1 MVKYFRT
8 DDQVLYNEEKLCDG
22 CWTQMI
28 APTQEECEYIAEKLM
43 VDIEDVQAAL
53 DPEESSRIEL
63 QDGYTLILV
72 DVPALEVRHEKQ
84 VYTTIPLGIIL
95 TQDVIVTICTEDTPV
110 LQSFINK
117 RVKEFSTKKRL
128 RFVYQILYNAAAN
141 YQSNLRTIDK
151 KRTEIE
157 ERVGKDILYTK
168 YIILLCITFA
178 VVTISHMLDE
188 TKRLEQETK
197 VQSMMQELKYLR
209 AQINPHFLFNALN
222 CIYSL
227 TLTKDE
233 KAPDSVMKLS
243 EMLRFVI
250 DDCRADRVPI
260 AREVAYIR
268 NYIDFQKIRMEN
280 VPNLTFDCKIQNN
293 SMEIPPMVFQPMVE
307 NCFKHS
313 RIIDDHNA
321 FIRISLLQE
330 DKRVVF
336 ETENSKHL
344 NQYQQEDDERTGIGI
359 NNVRQRLNL
368 IFGDDYSFE
377 ISETECVY
385 KTKLIINV

>member
-1 MVKYFRT
+1 
-8 DDQVLYNEEKLCDG
+8 
-22 CWTQMI
+22 
-28 APTQEECEYIAEKLM
+28 
-43 VDIEDVQAAL
+43 
-53 DPEESSRIEL
+53 
-63 QDGYTLILV
+63 
-72 DVPALEVRHEKQ
+72 
-84 VYTTIPLGIIL
+84 
-95 TQDVIVTICTEDTPV
+95 
-110 LQSFINK
+110 
-117 RVKEFSTKKRL
+117 
-128 RFVYQILYNAAAN
+128 
-141 YQSNLRTIDK
+141 
-151 KRTEIE
+151 
-157 ERVGKDILYTK
+157 
-168 YIILLCITFA
+168 
-178 VVTISHMLDE
+178 
-188 TKRLEQETK
+188 
-197 VQSMMQELKYLR
+197 MMQELKYLR

-260 AREVAYIR
+260 AKEVAYIR